1 MIKKILSLLSLLLLV
16 VCGEVSAQTRYTI
29 EGLVTDDKQEPLA
42 GVYITNGDKGAQTD
56 RFGRYVLKGI
66 TAGEHQLKTMYY
78 SAYPMVVKDIVVK
91 GNMTVN
97 FVLKEDALH
106 MDEVVVTGTRT
117 ERRLS
122 QTPVQTLLIKDREI
136 KKAGSTSTLEALQ
149 DNIPGIVV
157 SPNAMGNNMRIRGL
171 NSRYILF
178 LVDGE
183 RMVSEG
189 AGGNINLDQIDVST
203 IDHVEMINGASSALY
218 GSNAVGAVINI
229 ITKKPVH
236 NFSAGAQ
243 VTAESN
249 NTWRTKIN
257 VGTSHKNFTS
267 RISAFRHSSDGFDN
281 GNYAAK
287 YEDWGTNVKLGV
299 KIRERLDV
307 NFNGR
312 YFRHEIF
319 NPAGSFETTHGVT
332 HTMAVGANAGYTSRD
347 KRNVMRLSANFD
359 KYFDYT
365 VGDHSSY
372 KHKDNTADYLSTR
385 FTNTFRANERF
396 EVVGGLEYNHEK
408 IFATKTLG
416 ADPKSE
422 SINDV
427 NVFGQAE
434 WEIFDNFDAVVGARY
449 TYNEQ
454 FESAFTPKLSLM
466 YEVGEFKLRAGVGS
480 AFRAPS
486 IKELYYD
493 FDHQGMFWIHGNP
506 DLEAE
511 KGLYT
516 SLSAEYTH
524 ENFNASV
531 SGYYNKID
539 NKITQYNLYIEEDV
553 GGGMMQKKQHK
564 YYTNISSAT
573 LKGFDVNFSWIVARQ
588 LTFKGSYSFCDAKD
602 DATGLQLSS
611 NAKHS
616 GTASITWN
624 GKIARSPFSLQLAG
638 RMNSPILYQS
648 QSTDADGNVTVSKEK
663 SDPYSIWK
671 VTLVKPFRIKKHTL
685 ELTFKCDNL
694 FEFEEDS
701 FVSPGRT
708 FLFGI
713 RYAFK

>member
-1 MIKKILSLLSLLLLV
+1 MTKNILSFLTLLLV
-16 VCGEVSAQTRYTI
+16 VLSGEVFAQS
-29 EGLVTDDKQEPLA
+29 GLYSVSGIVTDDKQEPLA

-56 RFGRYVLKGI
+56 RTGRYLLKGLK
-66 TAGEHQLKTMYY
+66 AGKHTLKTMYY
-78 SAYPMVVKDIVVK
+78 SAYPMVMKEIEVK

-97 FVLKEDALH
+97 FELKEDALH

-122 QTPVQTLLIKDREI
+122 QTPVQTILIKDREI

-157 SPNAMGNNMRIRGL
+157 SPNAMGNNMRIKGL

-203 IDHVEMINGASSALY
+203 IDHVEVINGASSALY

-243 VTAESN
+243 VIGESN
-249 NTWRTKIN
+249 NTWRTKVN
-257 VGTSHKNFTS
+257 VGTNGKKFTS
-267 RISAFRHSSDGFDN
+267 RLSAFRHSSDGFDN
-281 GNYAAK
+281 GNYAAE
-287 YEDWGTNVKLGV
+287 YEDYGGNLKLGY
-299 KIRERLDV
+299 RPSERVDL
-307 NFNGR
+307 NINGR
-312 YFRHEIF
+312 YFRHETF

-332 HTMAVGANAGYTSRD
+332 HTMAVGANGGYTSRD
-347 KRNVMRLSANFD
+347 KRNVMRLSINWD

-365 VGDHSSY
+365 VADHGSFKS
-372 KHKDNTADYLSTR
+372 KDNTADYLSTR
-385 FTNTFRANERF
+385 FTNTFKPNKRLEI
-396 EVVGGLEYNHEK
+396 VGGAEHNYEK
-408 IFATKTLG
+408 IYATKTLG
-416 ADPKSE
+416 AEPRTE
-422 SINDV
+422 AINDV
-427 NVFGQAE
+427 NIFGQAD
-434 WEIFDNFDAVVGARY
+434 WEIFKNFNAVVGARY

-466 YEVGEFKLRAGVGS
+466 YEVGKFKFRGGVGS

-506 DLEAE
+506 DLKAE

-516 SLSAEYTH
+516 SLSAEFTND
-524 ENFNASV
+524 NFNASV
-531 SGYYNKID
+531 SGYYNDID
-539 NKITQYNLYIEEDV
+539 DKITQYNVYKMEDE
-553 GGGMMQKKQHK
+553 GGMQVRRQHK

-573 LKGFDVNFSWIVARQ
+573 LKGFDVNFSWILFRQ
-588 LTFKGSYSFCDAKD
+588 LTLKGSYSYCDAKD
-602 DATGLQLSS
+602 NATGLQLSS
-611 NAKHS
+611 NVKHS
-616 GTASITWN
+616 GTTSITWN
-624 GKIARSPFSLQLAG
+624 GKIARSPFSLQFAG
-638 RMNSPILYQS
+638 RVNSPILYQS
-648 QSTDADGNVTVSKEK
+648 QSTDADGNVSVRKEK
-663 SDPYSIWK
+663 SDTYSIWK

-685 ELTFKCDNL
+685 EFTFKCDNL
-694 FEFEEDS
+694 FEFKEDS
-701 FVSPGRT
+701 FVNPGRT
-708 FLFGI
+708 YLFGL